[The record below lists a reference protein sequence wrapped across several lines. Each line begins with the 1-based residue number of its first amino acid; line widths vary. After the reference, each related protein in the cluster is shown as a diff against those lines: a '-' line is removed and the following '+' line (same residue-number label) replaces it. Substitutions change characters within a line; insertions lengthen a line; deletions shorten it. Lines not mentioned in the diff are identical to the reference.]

1 MSRRIIALFTLVIA
15 SILFSS
21 VTGIISA
28 QQFGTNWTGEFFNNP
43 DVAGSPVTTITGI
56 NGINF
61 NWGTGRPV
69 VNGQTI
75 NVGPETFSARFTST
89 QSFQQ
94 GTYQFSVTADD
105 GVRVFIDGQAVLNR
119 FEGSQ
124 AAITNTFTFNMIAG
138 NHTITVDY
146 FDGVGNA
153 LIQVQWGLVGGGT
166 PVLSATFGPSPTPGP
181 TNTPAPTPLPPIP
194 PGAMTATVIQAS
206 VLNVRAAP
214 SVFADRVGRIR
225 RGQTYA
231 IVGRDDRARWFLLQL
246 SDRQAWAFG
255 FYLFINGNE
264 FNVPVVSSFV
274 LMDNPS
280 AISGVVARA
289 FSGLR
294 LRAEPTVNSP
304 QIGRIG
310 WGDVMGVVG
319 RNRAGDWLQVV
330 YKGTTGWVYEPYTR
344 IVEGDIG
351 SVPIVG

>member
-1 MSRRIIALFTLVIA
+1 MSRRLFALFIIIVMGL
-15 SILFSS
+15 LLSS
-21 VTGIISA
+21 GMTHA
-28 QQFGTNWTGEFFNNP
+28 QEFGTNWTAAFFNNP
-43 DVAGSPVTTITGI
+43 DVAGSPVTTITGVA
-56 NGINF
+56 GINF
-61 NWGTGRPV
+61 NWGLGKPV

-75 NVGPETFSARFTST
+75 NVGPETFSARFSST
-89 QSFQQ
+89 QTFQQ

-138 NHTITVDY
+138 SHTLSVDY

-181 TNTPAPTPLPPIP
+181 TNTPPPTPLPVIP
-194 PGAMTATVIQAS
+194 QGAMTATVIRAS

-214 SVFADRVGRIR
+214 SVYSQRVGRIR

-255 FYLFINGNE
+255 YYLFINGNE
-264 FNVPVVSSFV
+264 FNAPVVSTFV
-274 LMDNPS
+274 LQNNPA
-280 AISGVVARA
+280 AISGVVARSV
-289 FSGLR
+289 SGLR
-294 LRAEPTVNSP
+294 LRAEPTVNSR

-310 WGDVMGVVG
+310 WGDAMGVVG
-319 RNRAGDWLQVV
+319 RTRNGAWLQVV
-330 YKGTTGWVYEPYTR
+330 WLGTTGWVYAPYTR
-344 IVEGDIG
+344 IVEGNLD
-351 SVPIVG
+351 SVPVTG